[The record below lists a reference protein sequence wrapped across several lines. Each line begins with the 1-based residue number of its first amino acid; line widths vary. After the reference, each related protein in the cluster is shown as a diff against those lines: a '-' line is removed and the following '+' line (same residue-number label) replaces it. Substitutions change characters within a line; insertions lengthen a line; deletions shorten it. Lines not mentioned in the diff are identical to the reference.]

1 MIRRLLALGVLLP
14 LLAGSACGKG
24 RASAEKG
31 PKAIRA
37 RLLTVSHRELRRDV
51 EAVGSLFAF
60 DEVVVSSEIEGRVEK
75 VLVDVGDRVATG
87 QALVKVAPVEME
99 LSVDQQRASY
109 QQTKARLGLP
119 EGHDDLKSLDDAA
132 EVKRARAA
140 LDDAQQKF
148 SRTQS
153 LFDEGLISKGNFDEM
168 EANFKSARAAYDM
181 ARQSVENLRA
191 ELLQK
196 RASMNLAE
204 KKLADTLIRAPFAGQ
219 VKERNVTQG
228 QFLKVQTPVMT
239 IVNIDPLRVRIKVP
253 EKVAGWIAIGQ
264 PVSVAVEA
272 FPGKSFL
279 AKVSRMSP
287 SVDTQTRTLEL
298 EALLENKQGLLKP
311 GFFAKAKVASAQI
324 DLVLMVPNDAV
335 RYVFGVYKIFTVE
348 GKALREKEVKLGER
362 SGDEVEIVDGL
373 RDKEQIAMPIE
384 GQELR
389 DGAPVEAEKS

>member
-1 MIRRLLALGVLLP
+1 MNRRLAALGLLLP
-14 LLAGSACGKG
+14 LLAGVACGKG
-24 RASAEKG
+24 RASADKG
-31 PKAIRA
+31 SKTVRA
-37 RLLTVSHRELRRDV
+37 RLLTVAHRDLRRDV

-60 DEVVVSSEIEGRVEK
+60 DEVVVSSEIEGRVER
-75 VLVDVGDRVATG
+75 VLVDVGDSVAAG

-99 LSVDQQRASY
+99 LSADQQRASY

-119 EGHDDLKSLDDAA
+119 EGHDDLKNLDDAA
-132 EVKRARAA
+132 EVKRAMAA
-140 LDDAQQKF
+140 LEDAQQKF
-148 SRTQS
+148 KRTKS
-153 LFDEGLISKGNFDEM
+153 LWEEGLISKGSYDEV

-204 KKLADTLIRAPFAGQ
+204 KKLSDTLIRAPFAGQ

-228 QFLKVQTPVMT
+228 QYLKVQTPVMA

-272 FPGKSFL
+272 FPGKAFVG
-279 AKVSRMSP
+279 KVSRMSP

-298 EALLENKQGLLKP
+298 EALLDNKQGLLKP
-311 GFFAKAKVASAQI
+311 GFFAKATIASAQV
-324 DLVLMVPNDAV
+324 DSVLMVPNDAV

-348 GKALREKEVKLGER
+348 GKALKEKEVKLGER
-362 SGDEVEIVDGL
+362 SGEEVEIVDGL
-373 RDKEQIAMPIE
+373 RDKEQIALPVE
-384 GQELR
+384 GQELK
-389 DGAPVEAEKS
+389 DGATVEAEK

>member
-1 MIRRLLALGVLLP
+1 MLRRVVALGLLLP
-14 LLAGSACGKG
+14 LLVAACGRS
-24 RASAEKG
+24 RASAEKA

-37 RLLTVSHRELRRDV
+37 KLLTVTHRELRRDV
-51 EAVGSLFAF
+51 EAVGSLFAY

-75 VLVDVGDRVATG
+75 VLADVGDRVATG

-99 LSVDQQRASY
+99 LSAEQQRASY
-109 QQTKARLGLP
+109 QQAKARLGLP
-119 EGHDDLKSLDDAA
+119 EGHDDLKNLDEAA

-153 LFDEGLISKGNFDEM
+153 LFDEGLISKGNFEEV

-279 AKVSRMSP
+279 GKVSRMSP

-298 EALLENKQGLLKP
+298 EALLDNKQGLLKP
-311 GFFAKAKVASAQI
+311 GFFAKATIESAQI
-324 DLVLMVPNDAV
+324 DSVLMVPNDAV

-348 GKALREKEVKLGER
+348 GNALKEKEVKLGER
-362 SGDEVEIVDGL
+362 SGDEVEIVGGL
-373 RDKEQIAMPIE
+373 RDKERIALPTE
-384 GQELR
+384 GQEFR
-389 DGAPVEAEKS
+389 DGAPVEAEKP